1 MGPILQREPG
11 GGGLV
16 PAGPRHGRPQPR
28 RQVRGRGERGAAGAG
43 HRECRQVGW
52 SVKVSTI
59 FRGHFYNNQKWLRL
73 LPVSISEG
81 LGVEECISGIA
92 MWIHGD
98 YVFKRPFI
106 IVDSGVFI
114 IRFLKVNIVKMTTKC
129 H

>member
-1 MGPILQREPG
+1 MAPILQREPG

-81 LGVEECISGIA
+81 VEKCISGIV

-98 YVFKRPFI
+98 YVFKSPFI
-106 IVDSGVFI
+106 IVDGVL